1 MEAHRIMRF
10 PISVRQR
17 GVALPVM
24 LIVLVV
30 MVISGAYLLKA
41 SNSTTMTTSN
51 LAYRSALNKANDLAL
66 LSASEWL
73 SSTWATDKTLLDSD
87 KPANGYVAKFDTT
100 QTVHSTGFW
109 SGSQTVPVPGP
120 GNGSIE
126 YVIHR
131 LCSEAQPFN
140 VGTNQCM
147 QTTANPV
154 TLGTGVAIGS
164 SLSSNAVQLA
174 GSPQLHY
181 IITARIFGPH
191 GGNVISQM
199 AVLIGV

>member
-1 MEAHRIMRF
+1 MII
-10 PISVRQR
+10 PVSVRQR

-51 LAYRSALNKANDLAL
+51 LAYRAALNKANDLAL

-73 SSTWATDKTLLDSD
+73 SSTWSTNKALLDID
-87 KPANGYVAKFDTT
+87 DPDHGYVAKLDTT
-100 QTVHSTGFW
+100 QTVHSSGFW
-109 SGSQTVPVPGP
+109 SGSHTVDDSN
-120 GNGSIE
+120 GNSIQ

-131 LCSEAQPFN
+131 LCSQALAYNE
-140 VGTNQCM
+140 GTNQCM
-147 QTTANPV
+147 QTTANPI
-154 TLGTGVAIGS
+154 TMGTGVALGS
-164 SLSSNAVQLA
+164 SLSSTAVQLA

-181 IITARIFGPH
+181 VITARIFGPR
-191 GGNVISQM
+191 GGDVISQM